1 MMDAI
6 TITIRNTP
14 TGVLVHTDADLE
26 ADDPATQTATAL
38 LRFTDGLFEG
48 GQPVR
53 MSPEVVAQL
62 L

>member
-1 MMDAI
+1 M
-6 TITIRNTP
+6 
-14 TGVLVHTDADLE
+14 LVHTDADLE

>member
-1 MMDAI
+1 MDAI

-38 LRFTDGLFEG
+38 LRYTDGLYAANE
-48 GQPVR
+48 PVR
-53 MSPEVVAQL
+53 LSPEVVAQL